1 MTKNHFFYFLFVPHL
16 QIEIV
21 VFRYIVIGYIYERI
35 FVVIVVI
42 LQIVKC

>member
-1 MTKNHFFYFLFVPHL
+1 MTKITFLFLFEPHL

-21 VFRYIVIGYIYERI
+21 VFRYIVIGYIYEKI